1 MADSH
6 PNLNPNPNP
15 STLGSLEAVAA
26 CLAAAFESGD
36 AEQVAAA
43 LRAVADSDGL
53 AHLAAA
59 ASLPRAQLADAMRA
73 GEMSLDS
80 TLAIM
85 KVIDLHLPGGL
96 PSADGASNL
105 N

>member
-1 MADSH
+1 MADPH
-6 PNLNPNPNP
+6 IDPT
-15 STLGSLEAVAA
+15 TLDTLEAVAA

-36 AEQVAAA
+36 ADLMAAA
-43 LRAVADSDGL
+43 LRAVAESDGL

-73 GEMSLDS
+73 GEMSLDT

-85 KVIDLHLPGGL
+85 KVIDLHM
-96 PSADGASNL
+96 PSAPPGHGRA
-105 N
+105 

>member
-6 PNLNPNPNP
+6 PNPNLNP
-15 STLGSLEAVAA
+15 STLDTLDAVAA

-85 KVIDLHLPGGL
+85 KVIDLHLPGGQ
-96 PSADGASNL
+96 PSADGSTSVN
-105 N
+105 